1 MRSIS
6 GFLPANSSGTVPNFI
21 RMRSAWLRRSISLMG
36 SPRVSLSVR
45 SMNRDGTASPRTIMR
60 MCSYVAPVSLAM
72 SRMDFPCSSIAATIR
87 SEIMVGTLL
96 LSAIAVSP
104 FSRAMPLSSQII
116 RLRLLDVKPDSCRFD
131 KQCDYPVYLATLGG
145 VKQMRKAV
153 IVLVLCT
160 TALAYEAPKP
170 DKCPVFIAS
179 YYDATNRY
187 APLRVTLI
195 NNASQEVRAIKFGVY
210 RHFTTGDNQRTDEVF
225 SDTFNLKPGK

>member
-1 MRSIS
+1 
-6 GFLPANSSGTVPNFI
+6 
-21 RMRSAWLRRSISLMG
+21 
-36 SPRVSLSVR
+36 
-45 SMNRDGTASPRTIMR
+45 
-60 MCSYVAPVSLAM
+60 
-72 SRMDFPCSSIAATIR
+72 
-87 SEIMVGTLL
+87 
-96 LSAIAVSP
+96 
-104 FSRAMPLSSQII
+104 
-116 RLRLLDVKPDSCRFD
+116 
-131 KQCDYPVYLATLGG
+131 
-145 VKQMRKAV
+145 MRKAV

-225 SDTFNLKPGK
+225 SDTFNLKPGKKKVFGYQRGLWTTPDSRACILKISFKDGSTWETDKCGE